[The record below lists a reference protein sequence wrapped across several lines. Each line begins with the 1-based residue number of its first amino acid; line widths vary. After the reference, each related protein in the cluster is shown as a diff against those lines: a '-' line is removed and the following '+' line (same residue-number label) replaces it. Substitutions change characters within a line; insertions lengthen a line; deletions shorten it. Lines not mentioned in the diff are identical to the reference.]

1 MYEMKPEYYTGIEAI
16 DQEHSR
22 LFDMAQETQ
31 DLLGDNLLYDKTEKL
46 NSLISE
52 LIDYTK
58 THFAHE
64 EDYMRSIRYAG
75 IDGHMALHRR
85 FEDSLMQFDPDSLED
100 REKQDEIAEKLL
112 GFLITWLI
120 DHIQRV
126 DMVYANYVLPYKTKH
141 DPPNIRTPALQ
152 IAGPPLP
159 CP

>member
-1 MYEMKPEYYTGIEAI
+1 MKPEYYTGIEAI

-52 LIDYTK
+52 PIDYTK

-64 EDYMRSIRYAG
+64 EAFMRSIHYAE
-75 IDGHMALHRR
+75 IDSHMVLHRK
-85 FEDSLMQFDPDSLED
+85 FEDNLMQFDPDCLED
-100 REKQDEIAEKLL
+100 VDNQNEIVEKLL

-120 DHIQRV
+120 DHIQRM
-126 DMVYANYVLPYKTKH
+126 DMQYIKSIK
-141 DPPNIRTPALQ
+141 
-152 IAGPPLP
+152 
-159 CP
+159 

>member
-1 MYEMKPEYYTGIEAI
+1 MYEMKPEYYTGIESI

-22 LFDMAQETQ
+22 LFELAQETL
-31 DLLGDNLLYDKTEKL
+31 DLLTDDLVYDKTEKL

-64 EDYMRSIRYAG
+64 EAFMKSIHYAE
-75 IDGHMALHRR
+75 IDSHMILHRK
-85 FEDSLMQFDPDSLED
+85 FEDNLMQFDPDLLED
-100 REKQDEIAEKLL
+100 TDSQNEVVEKLL

-126 DMVYANYVLPYKTKH
+126 DMVYANSV
-141 DPPNIRTPALQ
+141 RQ
-152 IAGPPLP
+152 
-159 CP
+159 

>member
-1 MYEMKPEYYTGIEAI
+1 MGFKALKYLCEKGDVTGPFVIMYEMKPEYYTGIEAI

-85 FEDSLMQFDPDSLED
+85 FEDSLMQFAPDSLED
-100 REKQDEIAEKLL
+100 REKQDEIVEKLL

-120 DHIQRV
+120 DHIQRA
-126 DMVYANYVLPYKTKH
+126 DMVYANSV
-141 DPPNIRTPALQ
+141 RQ
-152 IAGPPLP
+152 
-159 CP
+159 

>member
-64 EDYMRSIRYAG
+64 EAFMRSIHYAE
-75 IDGHMALHRR
+75 IDSHMVLHRK
-85 FEDSLMQFDPDSLED
+85 FEDNLMQFDPDCLED
-100 REKQDEIAEKLL
+100 VDNQNEIVEKLL

-120 DHIQRV
+120 DHIQRM
-126 DMVYANYVLPYKTKH
+126 DMQYIKSIK
-141 DPPNIRTPALQ
+141 
-152 IAGPPLP
+152 
-159 CP
+159 

>member
-100 REKQDEIAEKLL
+100 REKQDEIVEKLL

-126 DMVYANYVLPYKTKH
+126 DMVYANSV
-141 DPPNIRTPALQ
+141 RQ
-152 IAGPPLP
+152 
-159 CP
+159 

>member
-58 THFAHE
+58 THFSHE
-64 EDYMRSIRYAG
+64 EAFMRSIQYAG
-75 IDGHMALHRR
+75 IEGHMALHRK
-85 FEDSLMQFDPDSLED
+85 FEDNLMQFDPDCLED
-100 REKQDEIAEKLL
+100 VENQNEVVEKLL

-126 DMVYANYVLPYKTKH
+126 DMVYANSA
-141 DPPNIRTPALQ
+141 RQ
-152 IAGPPLP
+152 
-159 CP
+159 